1 MSDSPNNERS
11 ADPPTDIHTLRT
23 GRAVMDISLDMV
35 FTILADRRRRILLR
49 LLGTAETCGVETL
62 VDQIVE
68 REYALDD
75 VAPDREKLRRTLTE
89 THLPMLAEHGLLEV
103 DERSGGVRYYGH
115 PVVEEYLEHTTGF
128 E

>member
-1 MSDSPNNERS
+1 
-11 ADPPTDIHTLRT
+11 
-23 GRAVMDISLDMV
+23 MDISLDVV

-49 LLGTAETCGVETL
+49 LLGTAETCDVETL
-62 VDQIVE
+62 ENQLIE

-75 VAPDREKLRRTLTE
+75 TVPDRENLRRELTE
-89 THLPMLAEHGLLEV
+89 THLPMLSEHGLLEF
-103 DERSGGVRYYGH
+103 DERSGGVGYYGH